1 MLLKQL
7 LKKAIYRE
15 KSSSENYIN
24 WLRRQ
29 GVTIGKG
36 CTVYDPRS
44 THIDTQ
50 NPGML
55 EIRRLCQNYSWNNN
69 FDT

>member
-29 GVTIGKG
+29 GVTIGKA
-36 CTVYDPRS
+36 S
-44 THIDTQ
+44 
-50 NPGML
+50 
-55 EIRRLCQNYSWNNN
+55 S
-69 FDT
+69 F